1 MSCKRNKRII
11 FILIAFLSFP
21 VFSNEFYN
29 SLVDDLMNA
38 CQYGYKGTNLETGE
52 INFSNYIGDAGYIIS
67 HSETSFYIQSYK
79 GFFKVQNDKN
89 EVYYTRNG
97 EFVKRGEDY
106 YLAYANYKL
115 STTIEDC
122 DDDSGN
128 KKTLIYH
135 PTNNCK
141 IIRNGYLFIFSEVEC
156 FEEEI
161 IPNRLELPNIDSIKI
176 LLKMKSILS
185 ENSEQYQIQLDII
198 NYMLTVLISDKMHEY
213 HIARSYMQFDVEKY
227 KLETNQISLD
237 ELRFIYSTNWGRTFR
252 EYIKLLYVD
261 VN

>member
-1 MSCKRNKRII
+1 M
-11 FILIAFLSFP
+11 
-21 VFSNEFYN
+21 
-29 SLVDDLMNA
+29 LVNM
-38 CQYGYKGTNLETGE
+38 
-52 INFSNYIGDAGYIIS
+52 
-67 HSETSFYIQSYK
+67 
-79 GFFKVQNDKN
+79 
-89 EVYYTRNG
+89 
-97 EFVKRGEDY
+97 
-106 YLAYANYKL
+106 
-115 STTIEDC
+115 
-122 DDDSGN
+122 
-128 KKTLIYH
+128 
-135 PTNNCK
+135 
-141 IIRNGYLFIFSEVEC
+141 GYLFIFSEVEC

-213 HIARSYMQFDVEKY
+213 HISRSYMQFDVEKY

-237 ELRFIYSTNWGRTFR
+237 ELRFIYSTNWVRTFR